1 MRLGRK
7 SIAVVAGAVAL
18 LTWAIVFAA
27 QRALFGIA
35 DGSLPVWAGAGAG
48 LASVWLAERF
58 DLVAPALTPP
68 VVDLYAK
75 DEPDE
80 RQPS

>member
-7 SIAVVAGAVAL
+7 SIAVV
-18 LTWAIVFAA
+18 
-27 QRALFGIA
+27 
-35 DGSLPVWAGAGAG
+35 AGAGAG